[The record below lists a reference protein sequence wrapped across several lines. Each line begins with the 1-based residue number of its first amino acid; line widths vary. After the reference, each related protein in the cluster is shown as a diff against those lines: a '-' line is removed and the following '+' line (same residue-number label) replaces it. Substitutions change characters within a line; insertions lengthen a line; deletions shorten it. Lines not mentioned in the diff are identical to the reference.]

1 MKVDAGAKL
10 RKSDMNLIEYPDVEM
25 MMMNLSNKI
34 AGELEAHLLTN
45 DSVSFAVPGGTTPG
59 PIFDVLCGAKHID
72 WARVNVMLTD
82 ERWVPET
89 SDRSNTRL
97 LRERLLVDA
106 AAVANY
112 VPLYRETPTPEES
125 LTILETKIFDLLPIS
140 VLLLGMGADMHT
152 ASIFPGADNLDAAL
166 HGNGLLLPMRVAGSP
181 ELRVTLSARVLKRA
195 MNRHI
200 VIIGKEKREALERA
214 KSLSYEEAPIAAVLV
229 GSTVHWAEN

>member
-1 MKVDAGAKL
+1 
-10 RKSDMNLIEYPDVEM
+10 MNLIEYPDVEM
-25 MMMNLSNKI
+25 MMMDLANKI

-72 WARVNVMLTD
+72 WSRVNVLLTD
-82 ERWVPET
+82 ERWVPES

-112 VPLYRETPTPEES
+112 VPLYGATPAPEES
-125 LTILETKIFDLLPIS
+125 IVTIEAKISDLLPIS
-140 VLLLGMGADMHT
+140 VLLLGMGTDMHT
-152 ASIFPGADNLDAAL
+152 ASIFPGADNLDSAL
-166 HGNGLLLPMRVAGSP
+166 HGNSLLVPMRAPGAP
-181 ELRVTLSARVLKRA
+181 EARVTLSARVLKRA
-195 MNRHI
+195 MSRHI

-214 KSLSYEEAPIAAVLV
+214 KSLSSEEAPIAAVLV